1 MQMGSLEGLLQF
13 SLCRCCKAVELFA
26 AACIR
31 LGIPQH
37 SQPVD
42 PYTGEPVPDPNSN
55 PYLAAVPQPLR
66 RYLSGMLPGMH
77 AMAATPFGQMWP
89 GTVLQ
94 PRLDHDLPG
103 LNIPLFMFFTSL
115 VCEAVL
121 KVCCAALRCALL
133 CPAVPCPVP
142 CAPCP
147 VPCALCPVP
156 CALCPVPPA
165 LPCSSLPCCALCC
178 EAIMQASLFAA

>member
-1 MQMGSLEGLLQF
+1 MQTGSLEGLQQISF
-13 SLCRCCKAVELFA
+13 CRCYKAVELFA

-77 AMAATPFGQMWP
+77 AMAATPFGQIWT
-89 GTVLQ
+89 GTVSQ
-94 PRLDHDLPG
+94 PRVDHDLPG
-103 LNIPLFMFFTSL
+103 LNIPLFMFFTSS

-121 KVCCAALRCALL
+121 KVRCAVLCCAVLCCAVL
-133 CPAVPCPVP
+133 CCAVLCCAVLCCAVLCCAVLCCAVLCCAVLCCAVPGCVVP
-142 CAPCP
+142 CR
-147 VPCALCPVP
+147 
-156 CALCPVPPA
+156 A
-165 LPCSSLPCCALCC
+165 LPK
-178 EAIMQASLFAA
+178 